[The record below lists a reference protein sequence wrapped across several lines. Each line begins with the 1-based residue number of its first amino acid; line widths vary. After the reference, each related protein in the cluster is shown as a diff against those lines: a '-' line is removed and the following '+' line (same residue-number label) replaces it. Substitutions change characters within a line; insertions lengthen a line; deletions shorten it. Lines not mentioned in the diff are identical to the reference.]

1 MFKANSSAE
10 NIQINQKRAMDRRI
24 KQALKFMDENLGKK
38 LTLKALSWTFS
49 LSSVYFSGLFRKEI
63 GVCFSKYILQLRINK
78 AKVLLKETS
87 LSVKEVSYAVGYR
100 CVSNF
105 DHDFKRLVGLS
116 PLEYRK
122 RT

>member
-1 MFKANSSAE
+1 
-10 NIQINQKRAMDRRI
+10 MDRRI
-24 KQALKFMDENLGKK
+24 NQALKSLDENLDKK
-38 LTLKALSWTFS
+38 LTLKSVSEIFNLSGG
-49 LSSVYFSGLFRKEI
+49 YFSGLFKKEI
-63 GVCFSKYILQLRINK
+63 GVCFSNYLTQLRIDK